1 MNNKQVAGA
10 FARGEKGKS
19 NNMFI
24 NGDKIY
30 SYGYHFTI
38 AKRLPNN
45 DFLFNSK
52 KYSPTTAKHKNL
64 VKRALEAIQ
73 ATIII
78 CEDCDITK
86 QVRA

>member
-38 AKRLPNN
+38 AKRLPNDCRITIFYLTVKN
-45 DFLFNSK
+45 
-52 KYSPTTAKHKNL
+52 TALPRQN
-64 VKRALEAIQ
+64 
-73 ATIII
+73 
-78 CEDCDITK
+78 TK
-86 QVRA
+86 TLLNEP